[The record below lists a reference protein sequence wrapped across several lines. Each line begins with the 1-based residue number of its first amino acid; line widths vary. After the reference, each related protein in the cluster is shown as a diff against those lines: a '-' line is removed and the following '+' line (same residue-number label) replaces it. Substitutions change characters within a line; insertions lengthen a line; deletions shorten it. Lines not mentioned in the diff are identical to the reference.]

1 MSSKIMIVTGEA
13 SGDLHG
19 ANLVRSL
26 KSKNSDL
33 QFCGMGGSELASLG
47 VEIIFDA
54 AKVSVVGF
62 FEVFSHLKDIWH
74 AQRLLRQR
82 LATDPPDLLIL
93 IDLPDFNLLL
103 AKKAK
108 KLGIP
113 VFYYISPQLW
123 AWRSGRVKTI
133 KARVD
138 KIGVILPFE
147 EEFFRE
153 RGVEAYYV
161 GHPLLD
167 TVKTGVTKTQFCK
180 LHDISDKARCIGL
193 FPGSR
198 KREVS
203 SLLPIF
209 LSAAKSLQDNS
220 PDKIIF
226 FIPKASTIGSHE
238 FDAAG
243 LPGYQQNLDIRI
255 IEDNRYDM
263 MAACDAVVT
272 ASGTVTLELAILEV
286 PMIVVYKLS
295 PLTYQLGKRLV
306 KVDFFSL
313 VNLIAGYAAVPELL
327 QHEVTAGKI
336 AEELSAITTQPARMQ
351 EMKQAL
357 KEVKDKLGE
366 SGASEKAA
374 TVALQML
381 APISIMEDDFS
392 DTAAP
397 VALEINGVLDLHP
410 FSPKDLKTLIPDY
423 LEECRKK
430 GIMEIKIIHGKGI
443 GNIRR
448 SVHALLD
455 RNPLVADYRQAEL
468 QSGSWGAT
476 IVILKV
482 SSQP

>member
-1 MSSKIMIVTGEA
+1 MIVTGEA

-26 KSKNSDL
+26 RSKSPEL
-33 QFCGMGGSELASLG
+33 QFCGMGGAELAALG
-47 VEIIFDA
+47 VEILYDA
-54 AKVSVVGF
+54 AKVSVVGV
-62 FEVFSHLKDIWH
+62 FEVFSHLKDIWL
-74 AQRLLRQR
+74 AQRVLRRR
-82 LATDPPDLLIL
+82 LAQDPPDLLIL

-113 VFYYISPQLW
+113 VYYYISPQLW
-123 AWRSGRVKTI
+123 AWRSGRVKTM

-147 EEFFRE
+147 EEFFSK
-153 RGVEAYYV
+153 RGVEAQYV

-167 TVKTGVTKTQFCK
+167 TVKTSATSVQFRT
-180 LHDISDKARCIGL
+180 LQEISHGARCIGL

-209 LSAAKSLQDNS
+209 FSAAETMQKKS
-220 PDKIIF
+220 PEKIVF
-226 FIPKASTIGSHE
+226 FIPKASTIDNQE
-238 FDAAG
+238 FEAAG
-243 LPGYQQNLDIRI
+243 LRRYQQHLDIRI
-255 IEDNRYDM
+255 IEEDRYNM

-286 PMIVVYKLS
+286 PMIVVYKLA

-327 QHEVTAGKI
+327 QHEVTAEKI
-336 AEELSAITTQPARMQ
+336 AAELLAITTLPARKQ
-351 EMKQAL
+351 KMKQAL
-357 KEVKDKLGE
+357 KEVRDKLGE
-366 SGASEKAA
+366 SGASDKAA

-381 APISIMEDDFS
+381 APSYD
-392 DTAAP
+392 
-397 VALEINGVLDLHP
+397 
-410 FSPKDLKTLIPDY
+410 
-423 LEECRKK
+423 
-430 GIMEIKIIHGKGI
+430 
-443 GNIRR
+443 
-448 SVHALLD
+448 
-455 RNPLVADYRQAEL
+455 
-468 QSGSWGAT
+468 
-476 IVILKV
+476 
-482 SSQP
+482 

>member
-1 MSSKIMIVTGEA
+1 MNRKIMIVTGEA

-26 KSKNSDL
+26 QSKEPEL
-33 QFCGMGGSELASLG
+33 QFCGMGGLELASCG
-47 VEIIFDA
+47 VEILYDA

-62 FEVFSHLKDIWH
+62 FEVFSHLKDIWL
-74 AQRLLRQR
+74 AQCTLRRR

-93 IDLPDFNLLL
+93 IDLPDFNLIL

-113 VFYYISPQLW
+113 IFYYISPQLW
-123 AWRSGRVKTI
+123 AWRSGRVKTM

-147 EEFFRE
+147 EEFFRT
-153 RGVEAYYV
+153 RGVAAQYV

-167 TVKTGVTKTQFCK
+167 TVKTTLTRERFCQ
-180 LHDISDKARCIGL
+180 LYEISSDTRCIGL

-198 KREVS
+198 KREVA

-209 LSAAKSLQDNS
+209 LSAAETLQKNS
-220 PDKIIF
+220 PEKVVF
-226 FIPKASTIGSHE
+226 FIPRASTIGAHE
-238 FDAAG
+238 FDTAG
-243 LPGYQQNLDIRI
+243 LGGYQQHLDIRI
-255 IEDNRYDM
+255 IEEDRYNM

-286 PMIVVYKLS
+286 PMVVVYKLA

-327 QHEVTAGKI
+327 QHEVTAERI
-336 AEELSAITTQPARMQ
+336 AAELSAMTSIPARKQ
-351 EMKQAL
+351 AMKKAL
-357 KEVKDKLGE
+357 KEVREKLGE

-374 TVALQML
+374 IAALQTM
-381 APISIMEDDFS
+381 
-392 DTAAP
+392 
-397 VALEINGVLDLHP
+397 G
-410 FSPKDLKTLIPDY
+410 
-423 LEECRKK
+423 
-430 GIMEIKIIHGKGI
+430 
-443 GNIRR
+443 
-448 SVHALLD
+448 
-455 RNPLVADYRQAEL
+455 
-468 QSGSWGAT
+468 
-476 IVILKV
+476 
-482 SSQP
+482 

>member
-1 MSSKIMIVTGEA
+1 MSAKIMIVTGEA

-26 KSKNSDL
+26 QSRNSEL
-33 QFCGMGGSELASLG
+33 QFCGMGGSELAALG
-47 VEIIFDA
+47 VEILFDA

-62 FEVFSHLKDIWH
+62 FEVFFHLKDIWH
-74 AQRLLRQR
+74 AQRILRHK
-82 LATDPPDLLIL
+82 LVTDPPDLLIL

-113 VFYYISPQLW
+113 VFYYISPQVW

-138 KIGVILPFE
+138 KIGVIYPFE
-147 EEFFRE
+147 EEFFRK
-153 RGVEAYYV
+153 RGVEAHYV

-167 TVKTGVTKTQFCK
+167 TVKTSTTREQFCK
-180 LHDISDKARCIGL
+180 LQNITPGVRCIGL

-209 LSAAKSLQDNS
+209 LAAAELLQKNS
-220 PDKIIF
+220 PEKIIF
-226 FIPKASTIGSHE
+226 FIPRASTIGNQE
-238 FDAAG
+238 FEAAG
-243 LPGYQQNLDIRI
+243 LHSYQQHLDIRI

-306 KVDFFSL
+306 KIDFFSL

-327 QHEVTAGKI
+327 QHEVTAEKI
-336 AEELSAITTQPARMQ
+336 AAELSAITTRPVRMQ

-357 KEVKDKLGE
+357 KEVRDKLGE

-381 APISIMEDDFS
+381 APIPVIEDDFNETS
-392 DTAAP
+392 SP
-397 VALEINGVLDLHP
+397 VALEINGILDLHP

-430 GIMEIKIIHGKGI
+430 GIGEIKIIHGKGI

-476 IVILKV
+476 IVTLKV